1 MWTHHLRLALRA
13 LIRDK
18 TSAALGGLSL
28 AVAVAACVLIAL
40 FVRHEL
46 SYDRAVPNADR
57 ISAVAVESAFGGEW
71 SASLV
76 TPYVLAGTLAD
87 EAPSVEAAAT
97 TLPAFGTNVLG
108 EGSQPDVE
116 VDFMLADSTFFD
128 VFRLPALAGDPA
140 TALDRPGGAV
150 VTASTARELF
160 GPGSPVG
167 QDVRVSARGDTLT
180 LMIRAV
186 VADLPQPSTLSLGIV
201 APVSDYIAQSGVSTD
216 WGSRM
221 WRTFALR
228 RSGTAPADLDR
239 SLAAVTAAH
248 GSESLRF
255 LNAPLLDL
263 RLSEFSNAEGFG
275 GDPVFVR
282 LFSAVAALIL
292 LLGAINYVNLATARG
307 ARRAKEVGVQ
317 KALGAGRGALV
328 RQFLTE
334 SVMLSALAAVSGL
347 ALAAVALP
355 AFNGT
360 FGTDLALGALDGP
373 FLVGLGGAVLVVG
386 LLAGAYP
393 ALYLSAFDPGRVLR
407 GGAAS
412 SRAAGEAFLS
422 RAWLRRGLV
431 VFQFTAAVLLLVGTG
446 AVAGQLD
453 YVRSKPLG
461 LEPDG
466 LVVVPI
472 TDPALA
478 SQSAVVKRAFLQS
491 PHVIGAAA
499 AAGVPPRFWFG
510 MQMNPDAAREDLSV
524 GYSLVDGDADY
535 ADVVGLT
542 LAAGRWYSD
551 DASDAARATVV
562 NEAFADALGWTPAEA
577 VGREVT
583 TTSAGPTEIV
593 GVVRDFH
600 FSSLREPVGPVV
612 LGPTRDDG
620 MSMGTDDYGEVVVRL
635 APGHEA
641 EGLAGLRATWAD
653 LAGEAPFEP
662 RFVADDFAELSAGEE
677 RLAETFGLF
686 ALVAVLIAALGLV
699 GLATYTAERRT
710 KEVGIRKVLGA
721 SVGGLV
727 GLLSREYLALV
738 AVAVVVA
745 TPVAVVLVRRWLEG
759 FAYHAPLSPLVVAG
773 AAVAVL
779 ALALA
784 SVEVQAL
791 RTARRDPVRAL
802 RSE

>member
-1 MWTHHLRLALRA
+1 MWTHHFRLALRSLA
-13 LIRDK
+13 RDK
-18 TSAALGGLSL
+18 SAAALGGLSL

-46 SYDRAVPNADR
+46 SFDRAVPNADR

-97 TLPAFGTNVLG
+97 TLPAFGTKVLS

-116 VDFMLADSTFFD
+116 VDFLLADSTFFD

-167 QDVRVSARGDTLT
+167 RDFQVSARGDTLT
-180 LMIRAV
+180 LTVRAV
-186 VADLPQPSTLSLGIV
+186 VADLPQPSTLSLGVV
-201 APVSDYIAQSGVSTD
+201 APVSDYVAQSGVSTD

-228 RSGTAPADLDR
+228 RSGTEPADLDR

-263 RLSEFSNAEGFG
+263 RLSEFSDAEGFG

-292 LLGAINYVNLATARG
+292 LLGAINYVNLATARAG
-307 ARRAKEVGVQ
+307 RRAKEVGVQ

-328 RQFLTE
+328 RQFLVE
-334 SVMLSALAAVSGL
+334 SVVLSALAGVAGL

-373 FLVGLGGAVLVVG
+373 FLVGLGGAVLAVG

-393 ALYLSAFDPGRVLR
+393 ALFLSAFDPGRVLR

-412 SRAAGEAFLS
+412 QAAGEAFLS
-422 RAWLRRGLV
+422 RTWLRRGLV
-431 VFQFTAAVLLLVGTG
+431 VFQFTAAVLLLIGTG

-472 TDPALA
+472 TDPTLA

-491 PHVIGAAA
+491 PHVVGAAG

-510 MQMNPDAAREDLSV
+510 MRMSPDLAREDLAVNYSV
-524 GYSLVDGDADY
+524 VDGDADY

-641 EGLAGLRATWAD
+641 EGLTGLRATWAD

-677 RLAETFGLF
+677 RLARTFGLF

-699 GLATYTAERRT
+699 GLAAYTAERRR
-710 KEVGIRKVLGA
+710 KEVGIRRALGA
-721 SVGGLV
+721 SVAGLV

-738 AVAVVVA
+738 AVAALLA
-745 TPVAVVLVRRWLEG
+745 TPVAVVLVGRWLEG
-759 FAYHAPLSPLVVAG
+759 FAYRAPLSPLVVVG

-784 SVEVQAL
+784 SVGVQAL
-791 RTARRDPVRAL
+791 RAARRDPVRAL